1 VKYTFILSSFFPE
14 FHLAKVKVLPDI
26 VANKIAAGEVVERPA
41 SVVKELVE
49 NAVDAGATAIIVEI
63 QDGGKRLIRVSD
75 NGEGMGS
82 DDALLA
88 IERHAT
94 SKIQSVEDIENIVTL
109 GFRGEAL
116 PSIVSVSRAVIDT
129 RREGD
134 TFGTRLVI
142 EGGVLKQVS
151 DIGRDRGTDV
161 EIRNL
166 FYNLPARRKFLST
179 EATELKHIRGIL
191 YDYAVASPG
200 ISLSLVSNG
209 SEIFLFRGCV
219 SRGEM
224 LQYIFG
230 ETLADLMVPLKVSV
244 EGTEISGFIG
254 KPESARASGINQYI
268 VMNSRPIRSRTI
280 SRAVIEGYG
289 PTVARGMFPPFVLYF
304 ETDPSRVDVN
314 VHPTKREVRIHRE
327 FPLLQALRET
337 VAEAIQSMAAAPEL
351 TAPRWPFSDYRQK
364 TTPITMYNPPDDHWQ
379 NDIPRV
385 PQKPG
390 IESQTGM
397 IFPSTESGSLNGN
410 FSPGFTESVQSYES
424 PSFWQLKDKYIITT
438 VKEGAIIIDQHVA
451 HERILYEETLG
462 HIQGRHAPA
471 QQLLF
476 PLTLDFSAADFDIL
490 VQMIPFLNQIGFGVR
505 EFGDRSIIVDAIPSG
520 MTEFGEGRI
529 FSEFIE
535 EMRIH
540 GKITSGYMEKFAAA
554 VACRSAIKA
563 GKPLNQVEMQ
573 YLVDKLFATRSPFV
587 CPHGRPT
594 IVKLTLEEL
603 DRRFGR

>member
-1 VKYTFILSSFFPE
+1 M
-14 FHLAKVKVLPDI
+14 AKVKVLPDI
-26 VANKIAAGEVVERPA
+26 IANKIAAGEVVERPA

-49 NAVDAGATAIIVEI
+49 NSVDAGASAIVVEI
-63 QDGGKRLIRVSD
+63 EDGGKRLIRVSD
-75 NGEGMGS
+75 NGTGMS
-82 DDALLA
+82 QDDVLLA

-94 SKIQSVEDIENIVTL
+94 SKIESMEDIENIVTL

-129 RREGD
+129 RRAED

-151 DIGRDRGTDV
+151 DIGRDTGTDV
-161 EIRNL
+161 EIKNL
-166 FYNLPARRKFLST
+166 FYNLPARRKFLGAET
-179 EATELKHIRGIL
+179 TELKHVRAVL
-191 YDYAVASPG
+191 YDYAVAAPG
-200 ISLSLVSNG
+200 LSLTLIADG
-209 SEIFLFRGCV
+209 RELFSFHGCI

-224 LQYIFG
+224 LPYIFG

-254 KPESARASGINQYI
+254 KPDSARASGVNQYI
-268 VMNSRPIRSRTI
+268 VMNNRPIRSRTI
-280 SRAVIEGYG
+280 SKALIDGYG

-327 FPLLQALRET
+327 FPLLQALREA
-337 VAEAIQSMAAAPEL
+337 VAEAIQSMAAVPEL
-351 TAPRWPFSDYRQK
+351 TEQRWPFSDYGRK
-364 TTPITMYNPPDDHWQ
+364 ITPVTMYNPPPEHWQ
-379 NDIPRV
+379 NDIPRT
-385 PQKPG
+385 PETT

-397 IFPSTESGSLNGN
+397 KFPAAEHEPAGEKMVSL
-410 FSPGFTESVQSYES
+410 ESYES
-424 PSFWQLKDKYIITT
+424 PSFWQLKDRYIITT
-438 VKEGAIIIDQHVA
+438 IKEGAIIIDQHVA
-451 HERILYEETLG
+451 HERILYEETLD
-462 HIQGRHAPA
+462 HIQGKNAPA

-490 VQMIPFLNQIGFGVR
+490 EQMIPFLNQIGFGVR
-505 EFGDRSIIVDAIPSG
+505 EFGERSIIVDAIPSG
-520 MTEFGEGRI
+520 MTEFGEGKI

-540 GKITSGYMEKFAAA
+540 GKITSGYMDKFAAA
-554 VACRSAIKA
+554 VACRAAIKA
-563 GKPLNQVEMQ
+563 GKPLNQTEMQ
-573 YLVDKLFATRSPFV
+573 YLADRLFATRSPFV

-594 IVKLTLEEL
+594 VVKLTIEEL